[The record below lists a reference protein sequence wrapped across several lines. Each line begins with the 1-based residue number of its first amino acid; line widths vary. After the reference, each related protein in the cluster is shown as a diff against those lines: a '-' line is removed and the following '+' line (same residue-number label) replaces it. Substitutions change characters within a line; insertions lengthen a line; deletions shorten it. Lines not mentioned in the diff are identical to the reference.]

1 MKLLLATDGSEA
13 SAIAAD
19 RLIDAVGWFCTAPQI
34 TLLTVHVP
42 VPMSFAARHVEQRAL
57 DSYYREEGRV
67 ALARVANRLR
77 SSNIAFEEQVLV
89 GQPAEAIVSCAEDGK
104 FDWIWIGARGHGFIE
119 RVLLGSVA
127 ARVMQLAHCPVMVAR

>member
-19 RLIDAVGWFCTAPQI
+19 RLIDAADWFSTAPQI

-77 SSNIAFEEQVLV
+77 SSNIAFEEKVLV